1 MEHKNQFYLQKIS
14 FKRCT
19 SNQGVYLLRD
29 EKNIQVFLAL
39 YVDDLLILSE
49 DINYINNVKTFLN
62 NEFDMTNFGEIELC
76 LGIQVIRKR
85 ATKTIN
91 LGQRNYIENIFKFFG
106 TKKCRPISTPLDIS
120 SRLCKSNEPMIVEKS
135 KEMEGM
141 PYREMI
147 GCLMYAMIVIL
158 A

>member
-1 MEHKNQFYLQKIS
+1 LE
-14 FKRCT
+14 R
-19 SNQGVYLLRD
+19 
-29 EKNIQVFLAL
+29 
-39 YVDDLLILSE
+39 
-49 DINYINNVKTFLN
+49 
-62 NEFDMTNFGEIELC
+62 IELC

-85 ATKTIN
+85 TTKTIN

-106 TKKCRPISTPLDIS
+106 TEKCRPISTPLDIS

-135 KEMEGM
+135 KKMEGM